1 MQKLRK
7 VVESR
12 PIIIL
17 YSLLLFALC
26 LLLVNDNN
34 FWGDECYTI
43 RLSQMSIRDMVS
55 ATSIDAHPPLY
66 YIFTIIGQRLC
77 GTAGWMYHLVSVI
90 PYAIV
95 LVLSN
100 TIIWKRFG
108 AGTTYLFVTL
118 CSVLPNAL
126 EYNVEARMY
135 SWASLFVLCSF
146 YFVLKILNEDSHKN
160 YMIFAL
166 FSLLAAYTHYYAL
179 LSVAFF
185 YVALLIL
192 AIWKKKSIKNVLIT
206 YAVTV
211 VAYLPWVSVMF
222 STLVRTK
229 DGWWLNDI
237 EKLSDCLAFIFD
249 VRIAPVSIAILM
261 LTVALVM
268 VRAIK
273 KKDEVSTWSVIGVS
287 AAFLTLAVGQGS
299 SYLVRPFFLVR
310 YLYPIAG
317 VVWLIL
323 SVVVGKLGH
332 DNEESAKKNDQD
344 GLIRNASFAELKL
357 WIPYIATALIILLCV
372 RTDKNIITTSR
383 GTDAR
388 CRETVSELT
397 SGINET
403 ETQSTP
409 MILSNSS
416 HMNWTIL
423 DYYFPGV
430 AHSGE
435 IDALDANMCYYLVWE
450 GDVSEDEKARF
461 DANGFTP
468 KKIFEDGVIG
478 TTRVQ
483 VYELLK
489 KTDAE

>member
-1 MQKLRK
+1 MSRIRK
-7 VVESR
+7 AIESR
-12 PIIIL
+12 PILII
-17 YSLLLFALC
+17 YSLILFSLC
-26 LLLVNDNN
+26 LFLVNDNS

-43 RLSQMSIRDMVS
+43 RLSQMSIRDMIS
-55 ATSIDAHPPLY
+55 ATSVDAHPPLY

-77 GTAGWMYHLVSVI
+77 GTVGWMYHVVSVV
-90 PYAIV
+90 PYGIV
-95 LVLSN
+95 LILAN
-100 TIIWKRFG
+100 TILWKRFG
-108 AGTTYLFVTL
+108 AGATYLFVTL

-146 YFVLKILNEDSHKN
+146 YFVLIILEEDSLKN
-160 YMIFAL
+160 YLIFAL

-185 YVALLIL
+185 YVALLIV

-222 STLVRTK
+222 STLIRTK
-229 DGWWLNDI
+229 DGWWLNEI
-237 EKLSDCLAFIFD
+237 EKISDCLAFIFD
-249 VRIAPVSIAILM
+249 VRIVPVSIAIL
-261 LTVALVM
+261 LLAVALVV

-273 KKDEVSTWSVIGVS
+273 KKDEISTWSVIGLS
-287 AAFLTLAVGQGS
+287 SAFLTLAVGQGS

-332 DNEESAKKNDQD
+332 ENEESAEKDEQE
-344 GLIRNASFAELKL
+344 GLVRNASFAELKS
-357 WIPYIATALIILLCV
+357 WIPYVATALIIILCV
-372 RTDKNIITTSR
+372 RTDKNIISVSR
-383 GTDAR
+383 SFDAR
-388 CRETVSELT
+388 RQETVQELT
-397 SGINET
+397 SRIDEV
-403 ETQSTP
+403 TP
-409 MILSNSS
+409 WAHATILSNSI

-450 GDVSEDEKARF
+450 GDVAEDEKARF
-461 DANGFTP
+461 DAQGFTP
-468 KKIFEDGVIG
+468 EKIFEDGVIG

-483 VYELLK
+483 VYELLRK
-489 KTDAE
+489 N

>member
-1 MQKLRK
+1 MQKLHK
-7 VVESR
+7 IIESR

-17 YSLLLFALC
+17 YSLILFSLC
-26 LLLVNDNN
+26 LLLINDNS

-43 RLSQMSIRDMVS
+43 RLSQMSIKDMVA

-77 GTAGWMYHLVSVI
+77 GTVGWMYHLVSVI
-90 PYAIV
+90 PYGIV
-95 LVLSN
+95 LILAN
-100 TIIWKRFG
+100 TIIWKEFG
-108 AGTTYLFVTL
+108 AGTTYLLVTL
-118 CSVLPNAL
+118 YSVLPNAL

-146 YFVLKILNEDSHKN
+146 YYVLVILKDDSLKN
-160 YMIFAL
+160 HIMFTV

-185 YVALLIL
+185 YVALMIV
-192 AIWKKKSIKNVLIT
+192 AIWKKRNIKYVLIT
-206 YAVTV
+206 WIITI

-222 STLVRTK
+222 STLIRTK
-229 DGWWLNDI
+229 DGWWLNEI

-249 VRIAPVSIAILM
+249 VRIVPVSITILL
-261 LTVALVM
+261 LTVALVV

-273 KKDEVSTWSVIGVS
+273 KKDEISTWTVIGLS
-287 AAFLTLAVGQGS
+287 SAFLTLAVGQGS

-323 SVVVGKLGH
+323 SVVVGRFGH
-332 DNEESAKKNDQD
+332 DNEESAEKDEQE
-344 GLIRNASFAELKL
+344 GLIRNASFDELKS
-357 WIPYIATALIILLCV
+357 WIPYIATTLIIILCV
-372 RTDKNIITTSR
+372 RTDKNIISVSR
-383 GTDAR
+383 SFDAR
-388 CRETVSELT
+388 RQETVNELT
-397 SGINET
+397 SRINEAEPQLQAT
-403 ETQSTP
+403 
-409 MILSNSS
+409 ILSNST

-430 AHSGE
+430 IHSGE
-435 IDALDANMCYYLVWE
+435 IDALDVNMCYYLVWE
-450 GDVSEDEKARF
+450 GDVSEDEKTRF
-461 DANGFTP
+461 EAQGYIP
-468 KKIFEDGVIG
+468 EKIFEDGVIG

-483 VYELLK
+483 VYELLRNN
-489 KTDAE
+489 